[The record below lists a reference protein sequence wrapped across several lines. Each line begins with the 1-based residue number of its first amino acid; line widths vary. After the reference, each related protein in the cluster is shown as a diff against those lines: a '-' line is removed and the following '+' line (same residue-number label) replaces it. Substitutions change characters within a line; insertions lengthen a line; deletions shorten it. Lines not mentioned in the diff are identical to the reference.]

1 MTAEQLRKSILQL
14 AIQGKLVKQSPQDE
28 PASVLLERIRKEK
41 EYLIKEGK
49 IKRDKQDS
57 IILKGD
63 DNCYYEKIGKTIENI
78 DDEIPFDIPYNW
90 SWCRF
95 SMITQINGGFAFKSI
110 NYVDHNKGIRVLRI
124 SDFDENGFRNNK
136 NVYHQYLE
144 TLEPYLLEKNDIIMC
159 MTGGTVG
166 KSLLIKSLTEPML
179 VNQRVATIKLSNGI
193 IPLYAYAFIQS
204 GHIKNII
211 NKSKNSTNDNIS
223 MDLLKSLIFPLPPLA
238 EQARIIERLEKLESL
253 IEKYDALEK
262 QATKLDSEIKDKLRK
277 SILQYAIQGK
287 LVPQDKN
294 DEPASML
301 LEHIRKEKKAHLGKK
316 YVESYI
322 YKGDDNCYYEKIGNK
337 VENITDN
344 IPFDIP
350 NSWEWTRFGNI
361 VQYNMGKTPPR
372 AELQWWQPEV
382 SWVSI
387 ADMPPNGRIKNTKEK
402 VSSKAVKNI
411 FANRASNVGTLLM
424 SFKLTVGR
432 VSILD
437 INAVHNEAIISIYPF
452 CDSEKRIQNYLF
464 WFLPLLTQYAD
475 SKNAIKG
482 KTLNSTSINNL
493 LIPFPSITEQA
504 RITSA
509 LQRLISINLN

>member
-1 MTAEQLRKSILQL
+1 
-14 AIQGKLVKQSPQDE
+14 
-28 PASVLLERIRKEK
+28 
-41 EYLIKEGK
+41 
-49 IKRDKQDS
+49 
-57 IILKGD
+57 
-63 DNCYYEKIGKTIENI
+63 
-78 DDEIPFDIPYNW
+78 
-90 SWCRF
+90 
-95 SMITQINGGFAFKSI
+95 MITQINGGFAFKSI

-322 YKGDDNCYYEKIGNK
+322 YKGDDNCYYEHVKSDSI
-337 VENITDN
+337 NIDDQL
-344 IPFDIP
+344 PFDLP
-350 NSWEWTRFGNI
+350 NNWSWSRLRD
-361 VQYNMGKTPPR
+361 VVYNHGQKTPKNTFCYIDIGSIDNKNQKLNAIDKIIKPENAPSR
-372 AELQWWQPEV
+372 ARKIVKKGDIIYSTVRPYLHNACIIDRDFLYEPIASSGFAVLSVKPGIYNDFLFKYLLSSSFDSYANNAENSKGVAYPAINDTRLYQAVIPIPPIKEQYR
-382 SWVSI
+382 I
-387 ADMPPNGRIKNTKEK
+387 ADK
-402 VSSKAVKNI
+402 VNKI
-411 FANRASNVGTLLM
+411 FSLL
-424 SFKLTVGR
+424 G
-432 VSILD
+432 
-437 INAVHNEAIISIYPF
+437 E
-452 CDSEKRIQNYLF
+452 
-464 WFLPLLTQYAD
+464 
-475 SKNAIKG
+475 
-482 KTLNSTSINNL
+482 
-493 LIPFPSITEQA
+493 
-504 RITSA
+504 
-509 LQRLISINLN
+509 

>member
-1 MTAEQLRKSILQL
+1 
-14 AIQGKLVKQSPQDE
+14 
-28 PASVLLERIRKEK
+28 
-41 EYLIKEGK
+41 
-49 IKRDKQDS
+49 
-57 IILKGD
+57 
-63 DNCYYEKIGKTIENI
+63 
-78 DDEIPFDIPYNW
+78 
-90 SWCRF
+90 
-95 SMITQINGGFAFKSI
+95 MITQINGGVAFKSI

-322 YKGDDNCYYEKIGNK
+322 YKGDDNCYYEHVKSDSI
-337 VENITDN
+337 NIDDQL
-344 IPFDIP
+344 PFDLP
-350 NSWEWTRFGNI
+350 NNWSWSRLRD
-361 VQYNMGKTPPR
+361 VVYNHGQKTPKNTFCYIDIGSIDNKNQKLNAIDKIIKPENAPSR
-372 AELQWWQPEV
+372 ARKIVKKGDIIYSTVRPYLHNACIIDRDFLYEPIASSGFAVLSVKPGIYNDFLFKYLLSSSFDSYANNAENSKGVAYPAINDTRLYQAVIPIPPIKEQYR
-382 SWVSI
+382 I
-387 ADMPPNGRIKNTKEK
+387 ADK
-402 VSSKAVKNI
+402 VNKI
-411 FANRASNVGTLLM
+411 FSLL
-424 SFKLTVGR
+424 G
-432 VSILD
+432 
-437 INAVHNEAIISIYPF
+437 E
-452 CDSEKRIQNYLF
+452 
-464 WFLPLLTQYAD
+464 
-475 SKNAIKG
+475 
-482 KTLNSTSINNL
+482 
-493 LIPFPSITEQA
+493 
-504 RITSA
+504 
-509 LQRLISINLN
+509 

>member
-350 NSWEWTRFGNI
+350 NSWEWTKVDSILHVNPRNKIPDETEASFIAMKSIKEGFCNDFVFESKYWKNI
-361 VQYNMGKTPPR
+361 KKGFTHFKDKDVGFAKITPCFQNRKSVIFRNLKNGVGAGTTELHVLRPIGDTVSSEYLLWFVKTPYFINYGISKFAGTAGQQRFTTVDLKDMAIP
-372 AELQWWQPEV
+372 LPPYPEQ
-382 SWVSI
+382 I
-387 ADMPPNGRIKNTKEK
+387 RI
-402 VSSKAVKNI
+402 I
-411 FANRASNVGTLLM
+411 
-424 SFKLTVGR
+424 
-432 VSILD
+432 
-437 INAVHNEAIISIYPF
+437 
-452 CDSEKRIQNYLF
+452 KRI
-464 WFLPLLTQYAD
+464 
-475 SKNAIKG
+475 
-482 KTLNSTSINNL
+482 NL
-493 LIPFPSITEQA
+493 LFHI
-504 RITSA
+504 
-509 LQRLISINLN
+509 LN

>member
-1 MTAEQLRKSILQL
+1 
-14 AIQGKLVKQSPQDE
+14 
-28 PASVLLERIRKEK
+28 
-41 EYLIKEGK
+41 
-49 IKRDKQDS
+49 
-57 IILKGD
+57 
-63 DNCYYEKIGKTIENI
+63 
-78 DDEIPFDIPYNW
+78 
-90 SWCRF
+90 
-95 SMITQINGGFAFKSI
+95 MITQINGGFAFKSI

-301 LEHIRKEKKAHLGKK
+301 LERIRKEKKAQLGKK

-350 NSWEWTRFGNI
+350 NSWEWTKVDSILHVNPRNKIPDETEASFIAMKSIKEGFCNDFVFESKYWKNI
-361 VQYNMGKTPPR
+361 KKGFTHFKDKDVGFAKITPCFQNRKSVIFRNLKNGVGAGTTELHVLRPIGDTVSSEYLLWFVKTPYFINYGISKFAGTAGQQRFTTVDLKDMAIP
-372 AELQWWQPEV
+372 LPPYPEQ
-382 SWVSI
+382 I
-387 ADMPPNGRIKNTKEK
+387 RI
-402 VSSKAVKNI
+402 I
-411 FANRASNVGTLLM
+411 
-424 SFKLTVGR
+424 
-432 VSILD
+432 
-437 INAVHNEAIISIYPF
+437 
-452 CDSEKRIQNYLF
+452 KRI
-464 WFLPLLTQYAD
+464 
-475 SKNAIKG
+475 
-482 KTLNSTSINNL
+482 NL
-493 LIPFPSITEQA
+493 LFHI
-504 RITSA
+504 
-509 LQRLISINLN
+509 LN